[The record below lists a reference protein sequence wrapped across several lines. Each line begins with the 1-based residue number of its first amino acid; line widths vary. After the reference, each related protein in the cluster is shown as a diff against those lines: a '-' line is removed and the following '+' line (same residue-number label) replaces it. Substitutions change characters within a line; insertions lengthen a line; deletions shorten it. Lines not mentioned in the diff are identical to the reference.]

1 MKLDSQSWKTTL
13 FGILGGIGAGIVSAM
28 AAGII
33 DPTHLPVWL
42 KDVAALCAIAGHVGL
57 GTSARDNDKSSED
70 VGAKPPGPAA
80 GIGTIGSLLLCAV
93 LCLGTTG
100 CGTTPATKA
109 AQADQIV
116 ITAVND
122 IMAEW
127 RTFVNAGK
135 ATPAQI
141 AQVETVYNGYYKAQ
155 MVLRGV
161 LERSAANDPATA
173 PTAAEIATAKSAS
186 DQAQVALLDLL
197 RLLLQK
203 NRTSGDV
210 RDLRWSR
217 AYATLPQPKGN
228 GDISEKRAGR
238 VTRACRL
245 EVF

>member
-13 FGILGGIGAGIVSAM
+13 FGILGGIGAGIVS
-28 AAGII
+28 
-33 DPTHLPVWL
+33 
-42 KDVAALCAIAGHVGL
+42 AIAGHVGL

-127 RTFVNAGK
+127 RTFV
-135 ATPAQI
+135 
-141 AQVETVYNGYYKAQ
+141 
-155 MVLRGV
+155 
-161 LERSAANDPATA
+161 
-173 PTAAEIATAKSAS
+173 
-186 DQAQVALLDLL
+186 
-197 RLLLQK
+197 
-203 NRTSGDV
+203 
-210 RDLRWSR
+210 
-217 AYATLPQPKGN
+217 
-228 GDISEKRAGR
+228 
-238 VTRACRL
+238 
-245 EVF
+245 